1 MASILV
7 IGPHPDDQELGMGGT
22 VLKLAAQGHT
32 VHLVDMTNGEPTPH
46 GSPEIRARESA
57 AAARALGVGRTLV
70 GLTNRQVVHD
80 IESRHKLAA
89 VIRKHRAD
97 WLFAPYPIDGHPD
110 HVATSRIVDDA
121 RFDAKLTR
129 TDIPGDPWYPKRV
142 IYYFCTHLRM
152 NFPATFCVDISDTI
166 DRKVEAVKCYQSQFV
181 GASGHVPEMV
191 RTITAYFGSRIGTR
205 HAEPFFSYEMLG
217 FSGLDQLVGGTGAS
231 TEGETPVMT
240 QPGSGPQSGAGG
252 NR

>member
-22 VLKLAAQGHT
+22 VLKLASQGHA

-57 AAARALGVGRTLV
+57 AAAKALGVGRTLL
-70 GLTNRQVVHD
+70 GLPNRQVQHT
-80 IESRHKLAA
+80 IEARHKLAA
-89 VIRKHRAD
+89 VIRQHRAD
-97 WLFAPYPIDGHPD
+97 WLFAPYPVDAHPD
-110 HVATSRIVDDA
+110 HVATTRIVEDA
-121 RFDAKLTR
+121 RFDAKLTK
-129 TDIPGDPWYPKRV
+129 TDIPGQPVYPKRV
-142 IYYFCTHLRM
+142 IYYFCTHLRT

-181 GASGHVPEMV
+181 GASHHVPEMV
-191 RTITAYFGSRIGTR
+191 RTITAYFGSRIGTK
-205 HAEPFFSYEMLG
+205 HAEPFFSHEMLG

-231 TEGETPVMT
+231 MEGETPVMT
-240 QPGSGPQSGAGG
+240 QPGSG
-252 NR
+252 R